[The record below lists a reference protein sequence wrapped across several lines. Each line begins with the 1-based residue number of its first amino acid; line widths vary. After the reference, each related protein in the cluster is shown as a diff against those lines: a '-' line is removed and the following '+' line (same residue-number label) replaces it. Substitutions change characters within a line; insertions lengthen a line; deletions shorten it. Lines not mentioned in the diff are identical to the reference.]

1 MRVSRWIWTCALLA
15 AAPGAIG
22 CEGKRKDDTMH
33 SKDPEVSGEKQR
45 IHHTATAY
53 AEKQGW
59 RADQYRIDY
68 KPNRPDGKRVVHLM
82 YLEDERQA
90 VPGGG
95 KSLELFLDPSSL
107 EVVEV
112 YRFQ

>member
-1 MRVSRWIWTCALLA
+1 MRISRWIWMCALYA
-15 AAPGAIG
+15 AAPGATG
-22 CEGKRKDDTMH
+22 CESKRRDDTMH
-33 SKDPEVSGEKQR
+33 DNQPEASEQQR
-45 IHHTATAY
+45 IRQTATAY

-59 RADQYRIDY
+59 RPDEYRTEI

-82 YLEDERQA
+82 YLEDERRA

-95 KSLELFLDPSSL
+95 KSLELFLDPKTL
-107 EVVEV
+107 EVVEI